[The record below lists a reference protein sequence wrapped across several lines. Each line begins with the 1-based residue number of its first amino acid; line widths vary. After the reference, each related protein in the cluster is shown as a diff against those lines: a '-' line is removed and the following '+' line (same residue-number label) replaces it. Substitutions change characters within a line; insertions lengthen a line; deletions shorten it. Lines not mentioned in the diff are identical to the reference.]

1 MIRTFLNSKIH
12 KATVTDAKIDYE
24 GSCQIDIELLNAAGI
39 LPNEKIDI
47 YNITNGERLSTY
59 AIVGPPASGLICV
72 NGAACHKAKKGD
84 KIIICT
90 YAELESSEI
99 SNHSPKIIHVDD
111 ENRIIPKKVNQK
123 LNIQNG

>member
-12 KATVTDAKIDYE
+12 KATVTEAKIDYE

-59 AIVGPPASGLICV
+59 AIVGPPSSGLICV

-90 YAELESSEI
+90 YTDLNSNEI
-99 SNHSPKIIHVDD
+99 SNHSPKIVHVDD
-111 ENRIIPKKVNQK
+111 KNRIIPKKINQK
-123 LNIQNG
+123 INLRNG

>member
-1 MIRTFLNSKIH
+1 MILFSSELELIQENKIIMSKLI
-12 KATVTDAKIDYE
+12 IDV
-24 GSCQIDIELLNAAGI
+24 AG
-39 LPNEKIDI
+39 EKIFLMIITDSDI

-59 AIVGPPASGLICV
+59 AIVGPPASGSICV